1 MGRVDNMTKDIKIG
15 SNIEF
20 NGTVDMILYDK
31 NGKPSEYTLV
41 THDKPKKLVKVSVY
55 PEDDQDSS
63 IWRPEV
69 PYYIAHLLNPY
80 YKSEIKKH
88 GFAQH
93 RGYRGYDDFLRY
105 LHDFR
110 TPYTSKC
117 STWIGKHEATFCRAY
132 CCGFTVA
139 SENRYLYPVPHAGGD
154 IFYAY
159 TFDRSINPITK
170 DSILA
175 TSEYDPTVSDMFKFT
190 EYELSILG
198 VSLDDAQLV
207 EE

>member
-1 MGRVDNMTKDIKIG
+1 MERVDNMTKDIKIG

-55 PEDDQDSS
+55 SEDDQDSS

-105 LHDFR
+105 LRDFP
-110 TPYTSKC
+110 TPYTNKC
-117 STWIGKHEATFCRAY
+117 STWIDKHEATFCRAY
-132 CCGFTVA
+132 CCGFTVVQDA
-139 SENRYLYPVPHAGGD
+139 KYLYPVPHTD
-154 IFYAY
+154 TELYFYPL
-159 TFDRSINPITK
+159 DHPITK
-170 DSILA
+170 YSNLSVAVYDPDSID
-175 TSEYDPTVSDMFKFT
+175 TFEFT
-190 EYELSILG
+190 EPELNILG
-198 VSLDDAQLV
+198 VSLDDVQLARKTA